1 MNLACQ
7 KFHGAN
13 KLDLTLLNLPMS
25 QWLIFFGIALLILEI
40 AFFGF
45 ATFVL
50 FFVGIA
56 MLVTGGLIALG
67 LLPEVL
73 NIAIISVALL
83 SIVSALVLWKPLKKM
98 QSPENEDNIEVGF
111 VGHRFQLDADIT
123 PDKPGSYT
131 YSGIDWLIV
140 SEVPISKGTK
150 VKVVRADVGR
160 LTVTVT

>member
-1 MNLACQ
+1 
-7 KFHGAN
+7 
-13 KLDLTLLNLPMS
+13 MS

-98 QSPENEDNIEVGF
+98 QSPENEDNIDC
-111 VGHRFQLDADIT
+111 LLYTSDA
-123 PDKPGSYT
+123 
-131 YSGIDWLIV
+131 
-140 SEVPISKGTK
+140 
-150 VKVVRADVGR
+150 ADE
-160 LTVTVT
+160 